1 MKQDIKQLHDVKS
14 RTAFSIFGL
23 LAYQP
28 AYMAEIAHKLRPEMF
43 GSSNT
48 WVGQLASK
56 IWLSHEANTP
66 ATPQDLTEWIDEL
79 YRANGLE
86 SEIQGFGLEKH
97 GYDRGSYTHQAL
109 SHPCP
114 PDRLGQM
121 AEKIKSRWEARQ
133 LADIYKEG
141 QQIAA
146 KGDPIS
152 ARQHVEAQ
160 TELLQSSITLPD
172 EKQAVILRSIEHM
185 HRYFQSSP
193 GKRVTG
199 IDTGFLYLNTETAGW
214 QAGDINIL
222 AALPGR
228 GKTTMAL
235 QSAIVAARLGH
246 PVLFFSVGDSTAEQL
261 YLKAAAIIAGIDFA
275 RILRNT
281 ISAQE
286 KGQMARA
293 YEELNELPL
302 RIYDTSQ
309 FNGTTGAIR
318 DIARRDAINWPKMGL
333 ICVDYI
339 QQLRPLRYIAN
350 VVDRLEDVSRNLKDI
365 GMQLHCPL
373 LVASQYSRDNSK
385 GGVEREPTM
394 SDLRGSGAIEQDAS
408 RIICIH
414 HSPDTGSKLIML
426 KERHGGMKGQDRIYI
441 ETTWKPDIGRYEWVY
456 DSVFSPAAPAL
467 VIDSAAPQFVD
478 TAQGLSPAMKN
489 AIKKGDDDTDFL
501 FF

>member
-1 MKQDIKQLHDVKS
+1 MKQKTNIAL
-14 RTAFSIFGL
+14 SILGL

-28 AYMAEIAHKLRPEMF
+28 SYMAEIAHKLRPEMF
-43 GSSNT
+43 GAVKT
-48 WVGQLASK
+48 YGLGQLAELMWQAFENNS
-56 IWLSHEANTP
+56 P
-66 ATPQDLTEWIDEL
+66 MTPQDLRDWYSETYE
-79 YRANGLE
+79 NPGLQKYGD
-86 SEIQGFGLEKH
+86 SFLSAHDKGAMVQGIE
-97 GYDRGSYTHQAL
+97 DAL
-109 SHPCP
+109 ARPCP
-114 PDRLGQM
+114 PDRLAQ
-121 AEKIKSRWEARQ
+121 AADRIKNNWEARQ

-160 TELLQSSITLPD
+160 TELLQSSIALPD

-185 HRYFQSSP
+185 HKYFQSSP

-261 YLKAAAIIAGIDFA
+261 YLKAAAIIAGIDFV
-275 RILRNT
+275 RILYNT
-281 ISAQE
+281 IGTNE
-286 KGQMARA
+286 KGDMVRA
-293 YEELNELPL
+293 YEELNQTPL

-318 DIARRDAINWPKMGL
+318 DIARRDAINWDKMGL
-333 ICVDYI
+333 ICIDYL
-339 QQLRPLRYIAN
+339 QQVQPNRFISN
-350 VVDRLEDVSRNLKDI
+350 DNSRVEEVRRNIKDI
-365 GMQLHCPL
+365 GMKLKCAM
-373 LVASQYSRDNSK
+373 LVLSQYSRENAK
-385 GGVEREPTM
+385 GGIEREPTM

-408 RIICIH
+408 RILCIH
-414 HSPDTGSKLIML
+414 YNDDIGTKLIML
-426 KERHGGMKGQDRIYI
+426 KDRHGAMKGKKKVYI
-441 ETTWKPDIGRYEWVY
+441 ETNWLADIGRYEWVY
-456 DSVFSPAAPAL
+456 DSPFSPSAPAP
-467 VIDSAAPQFVD
+467 VIDSAVPQFVD
-478 TAQGLSPAMKN
+478 TAQGVSQAMKN
-489 AIKKGDDDTDFL
+489 AIKRGDDDVDPDAFL
-501 FF
+501 F

>member
-1 MKQDIKQLHDVKS
+1 MKTNN
-14 RTAFSIFGL
+14 TAIALIGL
-23 LAYQP
+23 LAYKP
-28 AYMAEIAHKLRPEMF
+28 ENIAYISDRLRPEMF
-43 GSSNT
+43 PGATLQSCAGAM
-48 WVGQLASK
+48 WAAYEEKRAWGAQDLRDFDEALAEQA
-56 IWLSHEANTP
+56 LRQP
-66 ATPQDLTEWIDEL
+66 LPQDKLEQTSDKL
-79 YRANGLE
+79 RAG
-86 SEIQGFGLEKH
+86 
-97 GYDRGSYTHQAL
+97 
-109 SHPCP
+109 
-114 PDRLGQM
+114 
-121 AEKIKSRWEARQ
+121 WEARQ

-160 TELLQSSITLPD
+160 IELLQSSIALPD

-456 DSVFSPAAPAL
+456 DSVFSPAVPTPAP
-467 VIDSAAPQFVD
+467 VIDSAVPQFID
-478 TAQGLSPAMKN
+478 PAQGLSPAMKN
-489 AIKKGDDDTDFL
+489 AIKKGDDDVDFP

>member
-1 MKQDIKQLHDVKS
+1 MKTNN
-14 RTAFSIFGL
+14 TAIALIGL
-23 LAYQP
+23 LAYKP
-28 AYMAEIAHKLRPEMF
+28 ENIAYISDRLRPEMF
-43 GSSNT
+43 PGATLQSCAGAM
-48 WVGQLASK
+48 WAAYEEKRAWGAQDLRDFDEALAEQA
-56 IWLSHEANTP
+56 LRQP
-66 ATPQDLTEWIDEL
+66 LPQDKLEQTSDKL
-79 YRANGLE
+79 RAG
-86 SEIQGFGLEKH
+86 
-97 GYDRGSYTHQAL
+97 
-109 SHPCP
+109 
-114 PDRLGQM
+114 
-121 AEKIKSRWEARQ
+121 WEARQ

-141 QQIAA
+141 QQITA

-160 TELLQSSITLPD
+160 IELLQSSIALPD

-185 HRYFQSSP
+185 HKYFQSSP

-456 DSVFSPAAPAL
+456 DSVFSPAVPTPAP
-467 VIDSAAPQFVD
+467 VIDSAVPQFID
-478 TAQGLSPAMKN
+478 PAQGLSPAMKN
-489 AIKKGDDDTDFL
+489 AIKRSDDDVDFP

>member
-1 MKQDIKQLHDVKS
+1 M
-14 RTAFSIFGL
+14 
-23 LAYQP
+23 
-28 AYMAEIAHKLRPEMF
+28 HK
-43 GSSNT
+43 
-48 WVGQLASK
+48 
-56 IWLSHEANTP
+56 
-66 ATPQDLTEWIDEL
+66 
-79 YRANGLE
+79 
-86 SEIQGFGLEKH
+86 
-97 GYDRGSYTHQAL
+97 
-109 SHPCP
+109 
-114 PDRLGQM
+114 
-121 AEKIKSRWEARQ
+121 
-133 LADIYKEG
+133 
-141 QQIAA
+141 
-146 KGDPIS
+146 
-152 ARQHVEAQ
+152 
-160 TELLQSSITLPD
+160 
-172 EKQAVILRSIEHM
+172 
-185 HRYFQSSP
+185 YFQSSP

-281 ISAQE
+281 ITADE

-318 DIARRDAINWPKMGL
+318 DIARRDAINWDKMGL

-339 QQLRPLRYIAN
+339 QQLRPVRYIAN
-350 VVDRLEDVSRNLKDI
+350 VVDRLEEVSANLKQIAVSLHCSALVLSQFSRNSAKD
-365 GMQLHCPL
+365 GM
-373 LVASQYSRDNSK
+373 
-385 GGVEREPTM
+385 EREPTM

-414 HSPDTGSKLIML
+414 HHAEKGAQLVML
-426 KERHGGMKGQDRIYI
+426 KDRHGAMKGAKSVYI

-456 DSVFSPAAPAL
+456 DSPFSPAAPLATA
-467 VIDSAAPQFVD
+467 SAMAQHAPGED
-478 TAQGLSPAMKN
+478 EP
-489 AIKKGDDDTDFL
+489 IPW
-501 FF
+501 

>member
-1 MKQDIKQLHDVKS
+1 MKQKTN
-14 RTAFSIFGL
+14 TALSILGL

-28 AYMAEIAHKLRPEMF
+28 SYMAEIAHKLRPEMF
-43 GSSNT
+43 SAVKTYGL
-48 WVGQLASK
+48 GQLAELMWQAFENNS
-56 IWLSHEANTP
+56 P
-66 ATPQDLTEWIDEL
+66 MTPQDLRDWYGETYENKEL
-79 YRANGLE
+79 QKYGDSFLTARD
-86 SEIQGFGLEKH
+86 K
-97 GYDRGSYTHQAL
+97 GYVVQTIEDAL
-109 SHPCP
+109 AHPCP
-114 PDRLGQM
+114 PDRLAQ
-121 AEKIKSRWEARQ
+121 AADRIKNNWEARQ

-160 TELLQSSITLPD
+160 TELLQSSIALPD

-281 ISAQE
+281 ISANE
-286 KGQMARA
+286 KGDMVRA
-293 YEELNELPL
+293 YEELNQIPL

-309 FNGTTGAIR
+309 FNGTTGGIR
-318 DIARRDAINWPKMGL
+318 DIARRDAINWDKMGL

-339 QQLRPLRYIAN
+339 QQLRPLRYITN
-350 VVDRLEDVSRNLKDI
+350 VVDRLEEVSANIKQLTVGLKCSSLI
-365 GMQLHCPL
+365 L
-373 LVASQYSRDNSK
+373 SQFSRDSAK
-385 GGVEREPTM
+385 GGVEREPIM

-408 RIICIH
+408 RIITIH
-414 HSPDTGSKLIML
+414 TENGSVKLVML
-426 KERHGGMKGQDRIYI
+426 KDRHGAMKGAKSVHI

-456 DSVFSPAAPAL
+456 DSVFSPAAPTP
-467 VIDSAAPQFVD
+467 VVDSAVPQFVD

-489 AIKKGDDDTDFL
+489 AIKKGDDGVDPDNFP
-501 FF
+501 F

>member
-1 MKQDIKQLHDVKS
+1 MKTNN
-14 RTAFSIFGL
+14 TAIALIGL
-23 LAYQP
+23 LAYKP
-28 AYMAEIAHKLRPEMF
+28 ENIAYISDRLRPEMF
-43 GSSNT
+43 PGATLQSCAGAM
-48 WVGQLASK
+48 WAAYEEKRAWGAQDLRDFDEALAEQA
-56 IWLSHEANTP
+56 LRQP
-66 ATPQDLTEWIDEL
+66 LPQDKLEQTSDKL
-79 YRANGLE
+79 RAG
-86 SEIQGFGLEKH
+86 
-97 GYDRGSYTHQAL
+97 
-109 SHPCP
+109 
-114 PDRLGQM
+114 
-121 AEKIKSRWEARQ
+121 WEARQ

-160 TELLQSSITLPD
+160 IELLQSSIALPD

-456 DSVFSPAAPAL
+456 DSVFSPAVPTPAP
-467 VIDSAAPQFVD
+467 VIDSAVPQFID
-478 TAQGLSPAMKN
+478 PAQGLSPAMKN
-489 AIKKGDDDTDFL
+489 AIKRSDDDVDFP

>member
-1 MKQDIKQLHDVKS
+1 MKQKTN
-14 RTAFSIFGL
+14 TALSILGL

-28 AYMAEIAHKLRPEMF
+28 SYMAEIAHKLRPEMF
-43 GSSNT
+43 GAVKT
-48 WVGQLASK
+48 YGLGQLAELMWQAFENNS
-56 IWLSHEANTP
+56 P
-66 ATPQDLTEWIDEL
+66 MTPQDLRDWYSETYE
-79 YRANGLE
+79 NPGLQKYGDSFLSAHDKGAMVQSIE
-86 SEIQGFGLEKH
+86 
-97 GYDRGSYTHQAL
+97 DAL
-109 SHPCP
+109 SRPCP
-114 PDRLGQM
+114 PDRLGQ
-121 AEKIKSRWEARQ
+121 AADRIKKVWEARQ

-146 KGDPIS
+146 KGDPIA

-160 TELLQSSITLPD
+160 TELLQSSIALPD

-456 DSVFSPAAPAL
+456 DSVFSPAVPTPAP
-467 VIDSAAPQFVD
+467 VIDSAVPQFID
-478 TAQGLSPAMKN
+478 PAQGLSPAMKN
-489 AIKKGDDDTDFL
+489 AIKKGDDDRDFP

>member
-48 WVGQLASK
+48 WVGQLAAK

-79 YRANGLE
+79 YRANGIE

-97 GYDRGSYTHQAL
+97 GYDRGFYTHQAL
-109 SHPCP
+109 SQPCP

-146 KGDPIS
+146 KGDPIA

-160 TELLQSSITLPD
+160 TELLQSSIALPD

-185 HRYFQSSP
+185 HKYFKSSP

-281 ISAQE
+281 ITANE
-286 KGQMARA
+286 KGVMVRA
-293 YEELNELPL
+293 YEELSELPF

-318 DIARRDAINWPKMGL
+318 DIARRDAITWQKMGL
-333 ICVDYI
+333 VCVDYI
-339 QQLRPLRYIAN
+339 QQLRPVRYIVN
-350 VVDRLEDVSRNLKDI
+350 VVDRLEEVSANIKDI
-365 GMQLHCPL
+365 TVKLHCPA
-373 LVASQYSRDNSK
+373 LVLSQFSRDSAK
-385 GGVEREPTM
+385 GGTEREPTM

-414 HSPDTGSKLIML
+414 TSEGNGTKLIML
-426 KERHGGMKGQDRIYI
+426 KDRHGGMRGQKNVYI
-441 ETTWKPDIGRYEWVY
+441 ETNWKPDIGRYEWVY
-456 DSVFSPAAPAL
+456 DTPFAPSASASAPA
-467 VIDSAAPQFVD
+467 SAMAQHAPG
-478 TAQGLSPAMKN
+478 A
-489 AIKKGDDDTDFL
+489 DDPIPF
-501 FF
+501 